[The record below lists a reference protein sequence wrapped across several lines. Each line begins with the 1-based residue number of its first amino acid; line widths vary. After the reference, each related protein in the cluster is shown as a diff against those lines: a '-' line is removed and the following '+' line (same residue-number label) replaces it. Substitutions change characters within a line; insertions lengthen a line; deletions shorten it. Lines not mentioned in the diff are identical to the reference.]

1 MKRLLAALLTFFAL
15 LALTGCGGS
24 SSDGPHLLLYYP
36 APSGGSPGG
45 DAIVS
50 RSVDW
55 AANSAL
61 PTEQQVRRV
70 VSLLLEDSA
79 DGSLESPIP
88 ASTRLL
94 ACQVSA
100 GAAWVDFS
108 SAYGQLSGMEL
119 TIADYCVTLSLS
131 QIVGIYSVR
140 ITVNGTELIYRDSNI
155 FLAGDVLMTSSVYG
169 TTLADIQAK
178 GELVIGLDDTFAPM
192 GFRDESGNLVGFDI
206 DLATAVCEELG
217 VKATFQPIDW
227 DAKEMELSSGNID
240 CIWNG
245 MSITPEREEAMSLSQ
260 AYLNNKIVIM
270 TKEGV
275 AVSAKEDLA
284 NYNIGIQAGSA
295 ALEAVTN
302 DAVYASIQD
311 KITEYPT
318 YDEVIL
324 DVQAGR
330 LDCMIID
337 EVYGGY
343 KNAKLG
349 SIFAVSEVDFG
360 DDLYAIGFRKGDA
373 ELTQAVNDAINA
385 LIESGKAAEISEAW
399 FGADIVVKG

>member
-1 MKRLLAALLTFFAL
+1 MKKIFGLILSAAVLGTVLTA
-15 LALTGCGGS
+15 CGGS
-24 SSDGPHLLLYYP
+24 GAS
-36 APSGGSPGG
+36 
-45 DAIVS
+45 
-50 RSVDW
+50 
-55 AANSAL
+55 
-61 PTEQQVRRV
+61 E
-70 VSLLLEDSA
+70 
-79 DGSLESPIP
+79 P
-88 ASTRLL
+88 AS
-94 ACQVSA
+94 ASGSA
-100 GAAWVDFS
+100 
-108 SAYGQLSGMEL
+108 
-119 TIADYCVTLSLS
+119 
-131 QIVGIYSVR
+131 
-140 ITVNGTELIYRDSNI
+140 VN
-155 FLAGDVLMTSSVYG
+155 SSVYG

-275 AVSAKEDLA
+275 TVSAKEDLA

-330 LDCMIID
+330 LD
-337 EVYGGY
+337 
-343 KNAKLG
+343 
-349 SIFAVSEVDFG
+349 
-360 DDLYAIGFRKGDA
+360 
-373 ELTQAVNDAINA
+373 
-385 LIESGKAAEISEAW
+385 
-399 FGADIVVKG
+399 

>member
-1 MKRLLAALLTFFAL
+1 MKKIFGLILSAAVLGTVLTA
-15 LALTGCGGS
+15 CGGS
-24 SSDGPHLLLYYP
+24 GAS
-36 APSGGSPGG
+36 
-45 DAIVS
+45 
-50 RSVDW
+50 
-55 AANSAL
+55 
-61 PTEQQVRRV
+61 E
-70 VSLLLEDSA
+70 
-79 DGSLESPIP
+79 P
-88 ASTRLL
+88 AS
-94 ACQVSA
+94 ASGSA
-100 GAAWVDFS
+100 
-108 SAYGQLSGMEL
+108 
-119 TIADYCVTLSLS
+119 
-131 QIVGIYSVR
+131 
-140 ITVNGTELIYRDSNI
+140 VN
-155 FLAGDVLMTSSVYG
+155 SSVYG

-275 AVSAKEDLA
+275 TVSAKEDLA

-324 DVQAGR
+324 DAHG
-330 LDCMIID
+330 LP
-337 EVYGGY
+337 
-343 KNAKLG
+343 
-349 SIFAVSEVDFG
+349 
-360 DDLYAIGFRKGDA
+360 
-373 ELTQAVNDAINA
+373 
-385 LIESGKAAEISEAW
+385 AAEAERLGRFVLA
-399 FGADIVVKG
+399 VVDRLHTGPIDLCKICRIIHRECKYSGYGIFHPERGPEHNGEPVIHKEQLKHQRRAAEHPNICL